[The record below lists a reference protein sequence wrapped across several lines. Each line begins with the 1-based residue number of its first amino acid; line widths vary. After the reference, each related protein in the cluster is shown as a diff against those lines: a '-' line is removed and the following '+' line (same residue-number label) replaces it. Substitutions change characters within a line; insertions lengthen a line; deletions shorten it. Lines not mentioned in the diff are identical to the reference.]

1 MNPEIRL
8 VIVMICT
15 ARTDLPDLVVHPSL
29 YGDIVEQY
37 DLSSYF
43 NVYGLNDLTVR
54 VDTPV
59 VGVTDALVAE
69 LRVILEPYYASKL
82 EKRSGM
88 EPRMTS
94 YWFDEPMPLY
104 SIEQNGPR
112 YVIWTRDDPLT
123 VCATYV
129 DRVERESLY
138 EAVERAKQWYYPVYD
153 EYSVIVFDLDDT
165 LIDSRL
171 RVYDRAQTMLEHAKR
186 VYDRVVLWSHGTAP
200 HVEEFAQRFADDSVH
215 GESLFDLVL
224 CYGGEPDRR
233 ANKSLLHLYNFMP
246 NCRFVKATLVDDS
259 ISNWT
264 PEYTKA
270 IVPSYRQSC
279 RLALQCLV

>member
-1 MNPEIRL
+1 MH
-8 VIVMICT
+8 CSA
-15 ARTDLPDLVVHPSL
+15 ARSDLPDLVVHPSL
-29 YGDIVEQY
+29 HAPLVEQF
-37 DLSSYF
+37 DLASYF
-43 NVYGLNDLTVR
+43 NVLSLNDLTVR
-54 VDTPV
+54 VDAPV
-59 VGVTDALVAE
+59 FGVTDTMVAE
-69 LRVILEPYYASKL
+69 LHVTLDPFYANRLER
-82 EKRSGM
+82 RSGM

-129 DRVERESLY
+129 DRVDREELY
-138 EAVERAKQWYYPVYD
+138 EAVERAKQWYCPVY
-153 EYSVIVFDLDDT
+153 EERSVVVFDLDDT

-171 RVYDRAQTMLEHAKR
+171 RVYEKSQTLLEQAKR

-200 HVEEFAQRFADDSVH
+200 HVEEFAQRFADASPY

-246 NCRFVKATLVDDS
+246 NCRFTRATLVDDS
-259 ISNWT
+259 VYNWT
-264 PEYTKA
+264 PEYTRA
-270 IVPSYRQSC
+270 IVPSYRRSC
-279 RLALQCLV
+279 AMALRCLV